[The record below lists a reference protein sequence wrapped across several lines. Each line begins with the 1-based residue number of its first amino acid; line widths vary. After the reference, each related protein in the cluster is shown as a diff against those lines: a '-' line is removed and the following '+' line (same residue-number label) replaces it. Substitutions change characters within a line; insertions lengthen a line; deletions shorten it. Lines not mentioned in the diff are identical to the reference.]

1 MTLPTVFEISGR
13 MAMFRK
19 PYTTTSSVSFPFPPP
34 TALAGMIAAIVGIPN
49 GAGEKGFK
57 ADFWKKMEGTRI
69 ALRILHPVSWH
80 RETINFWNVKEPQK
94 NPHIQVRHQFL
105 LNPKYRIFVDGGLS
119 RVLKEKLAEGK
130 FVYTPY
136 LGVAYALSNLEYLG
150 DFNGEECHLP
160 IKVNTVVPFLKDV
173 EINVLETGGV
183 FREDVPFSMDT
194 DRGLKQSVSVLY
206 SASPEKDILL
216 KNQGDLDVQKCG
228 SDVVAWFPAW

>member
-69 ALRILHPVSWH
+69 ALRILHPISWQ

-105 LNPKYRIFVDGGLS
+105 SNSKYRVFVDGTLS
-119 RVLKEKLAEGK
+119 RALKEKLVEGS

-136 LGVAYALSNLEYLG
+136 LGVAYALSKLEYLG
-150 DFNGEECHLP
+150 DFYGEGCHLP
-160 IKVNTVVPFLKDV
+160 KKVNTVVPLLNGV
-173 EINVLETGGV
+173 EINVLESGGV

-194 DRGLKQSVSVLY
+194 NRGLKQSIPVLY
-206 SASPEKDILL
+206 SASPEKDIFL